1 MAVGFWIGF
10 SRNRHRGIV
19 TGKRRS
25 YGYDSE
31 RRFSR
36 PNAGK
41 RCEVAV
47 HKTNRKNDVAHGGV
61 WNNRGLGSILIVF
74 FFFSAGVDSAENYLF
89 LFCYFFSA
97 LFIVLWSL
105 SLLLRGPRREWNV
118 RPVKTVVS
126 YSAQNSRVV
135 GQPTGL
141 CGDEHVY
148 RKPAPFRRMKA
159 NKPKEPDVEQKQ
171 ISVNPYTMTKIYRMC
186 DNSYS

>member
-1 MAVGFWIGF
+1 LLFEFSGISTYRVRMKKKKNVKVERNEETQGVSSRKHRDVITAAVGFWIGF

-105 SLLLRGPRREWNV
+105 SLLLRGPRRE
-118 RPVKTVVS
+118 
-126 YSAQNSRVV
+126 
-135 GQPTGL
+135 
-141 CGDEHVY
+141 
-148 RKPAPFRRMKA
+148 
-159 NKPKEPDVEQKQ
+159 
-171 ISVNPYTMTKIYRMC
+171 
-186 DNSYS
+186 